1 MKKTLAIAAIFG
13 GALAINAAN
22 PSFSI
27 LVKDGS
33 GTQIGSGTGKYILS
47 GTYAG
52 KITLAGSFTSADT
65 IVSGYLQA
73 PSGGSQFNF
82 SVSSTAANTWFF
94 HFLAPVAV
102 NDVNFVANADNYVA
116 KFFKAG
122 SSTPVIT
129 SPTHGSGLTVVP
141 ETQTYALVAGS
152 ALMGFAAFR
161 RARR

>member
-1 MKKTLAIAAIFG
+1 MKKTLVVAAIFG
-13 GALAINAAN
+13 GALAINASN

-33 GTQIGSGTGKYILS
+33 GNQIGSGTGKYLLS
-47 GTYAG
+47 GTYTG
-52 KITLAGSFTSADT
+52 DITLSGNFFSTDT

-73 PSGGSQFNF
+73 PSGGSTFNF
-82 SVSSTAANTWFF
+82 SVSATTANNWFF
-94 HFLAPVAV
+94 HFLTPAAV
-102 NDVNFVANADNYVA
+102 NDVNFIANADNYVA

-122 SSTPVIT
+122 SSTPVVT

-152 ALMGFAAFR
+152 ALLGFAAFR